1 MVFYEYLEFIFMA
14 RMPSTA
20 LCESAMSSQ
29 PIVTTEELSCLL
41 SPSPAAA
48 VQTRLA
54 NLGMAIYLVKVLV
67 AFTVWQ
73 AFSPEILPWRYLL
86 LRGALEM
93 ACAAVFWATLQ
104 QRGQRTATCGALL
117 VASTT
122 LLLDLLS
129 LLA

>member
-1 MVFYEYLEFIFMA
+1 MA
-14 RMPSTA
+14 RMLSTVHR
-20 LCESAMSSQ
+20 EFAMSSQ
-29 PIVTTEELSCLL
+29 PLVTPEELSCLL

-54 NLGMAIYLVKVLV
+54 NLGMAIFLVKVLV

-73 AFSPEILPWRYLL
+73 AFSHEILPWRYLL
-86 LRGALEM
+86 LRGALEL
-93 ACAAVFWATLQ
+93 ACAAVFWNTLQ